1 MKKIISLML
10 SAAIL
15 SAGSS
20 FAFAETDKMQ
30 EVLKSVKERIGTTDE
45 YESFNSETYED
56 SERGTFY
63 QFSWSNTEGD
73 NRKSMNVTASES
85 GFITEYNV
93 WDSNDESRYSDK
105 ANLNGITVDNAAEKT
120 ASLIDVLN
128 PNMGDKIK
136 VISENTVE
144 SLYENGFS
152 FELKRYE
159 NGIPVLGNTGY
170 VRVDRNADKITNYSM
185 EYNEKLTFPSHDAI
199 ISPENAQKAYGEK
212 IGLKM
217 IYAASY
223 DYDKKTRTIIPIYV
237 PENNDT
243 YINALTGEP
252 VKYVY
257 KDYINGGGG
266 ADRNAFN
273 SMKQESAAD
282 AGFTKAE
289 QAEIEKLDGL
299 LSKEE
304 LINIVKANKYLGCND
319 KMKLSWYRAQKEYF
333 DEKYFASM
341 TFRSDEE
348 YKYLNVNVDMKTG
361 EIISFYRDTDEVYE
375 NPDKSADEL
384 KALAETAAKEL
395 AGDKFSEYKLEETN
409 KDNKAYYTYVRY
421 VNGIPYNNDTV
432 TLRLSEK
439 TGEVQNY
446 RISYTEAQFPKLDGV
461 ISKADGCGKLFA
473 AIPYSTVYSRMN
485 MNNNEASLIYVL
497 DDNISV
503 RIDAFTGKIL
513 NYNNEEYKKDVF
525 KGYTDI
531 SGHYAEKIMNE
542 LARFGIRFEGEE
554 ARPDEPI
561 MQKDYIALLNSVFV
575 SKNPVIICKA
585 NNYAGEYRDAYNRGI
600 LLPDEADEQ
609 GEVTRALAAKYLIRA
624 MGIDKYASIK
634 GIYVSPFNDVTEYVG
649 HIAILNGLGIVSG
662 DGNGNFN
669 PNGILKRADAMI
681 LIYNYLTK

>member
-1 MKKIISLML
+1 MKELISLVL
-10 SAAIL
+10 SAAIF
-15 SAGSS
+15 SAYPSL
-20 FAFAETDKMQ
+20 AFAETDKMQ
-30 EVLKSVKERIGTTDE
+30 EVLKSVKNRIGTTDE

-63 QFSWSNTEGD
+63 RFYWSHTDND

-85 GFITEYNV
+85 GLITEYNV
-93 WDSNDESRYSDK
+93 WDSNDEARFSDK
-105 ANLNGITVDNAAEKT
+105 ANLNGITADEAAGKT
-120 ASLIDVLN
+120 KSLIYALN
-128 PNMGDKIK
+128 PNKSEEIKI
-136 VISENTVE
+136 VFGNTVE
-144 SLYENGFS
+144 GLYENGFS

-159 NGIPVLGNTGY
+159 NDIPVLGNTGY
-170 VRVDRNADKITNYSM
+170 VRVDSNAGKITNYSM
-185 EYNEKLTFPSHDAI
+185 EYNEKLTFPSPDGI
-199 ISPENAQKAYGEK
+199 IFLENAQKAYGET
-212 IGLKM
+212 IGLKL
-217 IYAASY
+217 IYTATY
-223 DYDKKTRTIIPIYV
+223 DYDKKTRTIIPLYV
-237 PENNDT
+237 PENSDT
-243 YINALTGEP
+243 YINALTGET

-257 KDYINGGGG
+257 KDNERGD
-266 ADRNAFN
+266 ADSTAMN
-273 SMKQESAAD
+273 SLKQESAPY
-282 AGFTKAE
+282 AGLTKAE

-299 LSKEE
+299 LSKNG
-304 LINIVKANKYLGCND
+304 LINIVKANKYLGIDD
-319 KMKLSWYRAQKEYF
+319 KLKLDWYSVRKEYF
-333 DEKYFASM
+333 DEKYIASM
-341 TFRSDEE
+341 TFGSDTDHD
-348 YKYLNVNVDMKTG
+348 YLSVNADMKTG
-361 EIISFYRDTDEVYE
+361 EIIGFYRYIDDSGEKT
-375 NPDKSADEL
+375 DKSADEL
-384 KALAETAAKEL
+384 KAIAETAAKEL

-409 KDNKAYYTYVRY
+409 ENDKAYYTYVRY
-421 VNGIPYNNDTV
+421 VNEIPFYEDTV
-432 TLRLSEK
+432 TLILSEK

-461 ISKADGCGKLFA
+461 ISKADACGKLFA
-473 AIPYSTVYSRMN
+473 SVSYNTVYSRMN
-485 MNNNEASLIYVL
+485 MNNNEASLIYAF
-497 DDNISV
+497 DDNIPL
-503 RIDAFTGKIL
+503 RIDAFSGKIL

-585 NNYAGEYRDAYNRGI
+585 DSYAGEYQDAYNRGI
-600 LLPDEADEQ
+600 LLPDEADAQ

-662 DGNGNFN
+662 DGNGSFN